1 MEVTINYRS
10 VMEKKH
16 LNLVGRSWNNVTEK
30 KWYPVS
36 IIAPRKT
43 LNNIV
48 GN

>member
-1 MEVTINYRS
+1 MEITINYRS
-10 VMEKKH
+10 VMKKH
-16 LNLVGRSWNNVTEK
+16 LNLEGRSWNNVTEE

-36 IIAPRKT
+36 FIVPRKT